1 MAKKKKNIVS
11 SYPVIPLRGTV
22 VFPGTVTPI
31 LVGRKSSI
39 DALEYVSEHDSKIF
53 FVAQKNPKIETP
65 SGDDLFTVGTI
76 AHIVQV
82 MRFPSKMLKV
92 LIEGEERAKVVKY
105 DTMRNFMQAVVL
117 QGYTEDK
124 YTSRVEALFRKTKEL
139 FRQYVNLSENLPDE
153 LARLLDFNDDYREI
167 ADIISAQMRIDFKQ
181 KQKLLEAKTLHKQ
194 FELLLKILI
203 REVNILRYKEDI
215 EQKVQNL
222 IEENQREYF
231 LRQQMDLI
239 RSELG
244 EENPL
249 EAEMNELR
257 RRIKMANIPKNV
269 REAAEKEFLKL
280 SRMQPSSPEAA
291 VSRTYIDWLLELPWY
306 KESKSNIDIETAEK
320 ILDKDHYGLEKI
332 KQRIIEHIAVMNLS
346 NRSRGP
352 ILCFVG
358 PPGVGKTSIAR
369 SVARATGRE
378 FVRASLGGLHDE
390 AEIRGH
396 RRTYVGALPGKIIQ
410 GIKRAGK
417 KNPIFLLDEIDKIGT
432 DFRGDPAAA
441 LMEVLDPD
449 QNNSFMDNYIELP
462 FDLSKVLFITT
473 ANTIQG
479 IPIPLLDRME
489 ILRLPGYLENEK
501 LIIAKDYLFPKELEL
516 IPPLKKLNIVFTDEA
531 FLRIIR
537 EYTRE
542 AGVRELERQIASIL
556 RKIAVQISK
565 NKRRKKFTITPK
577 KVEEYL
583 GVPKYTD
590 SPVPEELMPGEALGL
605 AWTSIGGQLLHI
617 EVLLTQGKGEA
628 KFTGSLGDVMKES
641 IHTAMSLARSRASR
655 IGISPMDIDNYNVH
669 IHFPEGAVPKD
680 GPSAGAAITCA
691 ILSALSKRPL
701 PSDIAIT
708 GEITLS
714 GRILPIGGLTE
725 KLYAAKRFGLKRT
738 VIPKGNE
745 KELAEI
751 KKDVLK
757 GIKIIPLTNIDELL
771 DIVFLNR

>member
-1 MAKKKKNIVS
+1 MAKKKKNIVN

-39 DALEYVSEHDSKIF
+39 DALEYVSEHDRKIF

-124 YTSRVEALFRKTKEL
+124 YTSKVEALFRKTKEL

-153 LARLLDFNDDYREI
+153 LAKLLDFNDDYREI
-167 ADIISAQMRIDFKQ
+167 ADIISAQMQIDFKQ

-257 RRIKMANIPKNV
+257 RRIKIANIPKNV

-332 KQRIIEHIAVMNLS
+332 KQRIIEHIAVMNLT

-590 SPVPEELMPGEALGL
+590 SPVPKELMPGEALGL
-605 AWTSIGGQLLHI
+605 AWTSVGGQLLHI

-628 KFTGSLGDVMKES
+628 KFTGSLGDVMRES

>member
-39 DALEYVSEHDSKIF
+39 DALEYVSEHDRKIF

-167 ADIISAQMRIDFKQ
+167 ADIISAQMQIDFKQ

-257 RRIKMANIPKNV
+257 RRIKIANIPKNV

-306 KESKSNIDIETAEK
+306 KESKGDIDIETAEK

-501 LIIAKDYLFPKELEL
+501 LIIARDYLFPKELEL

-565 NKRRKKFTITPK
+565 NQRRKKFTITPK